1 MNTRHT
7 RLGSWLVL
15 LGLSLGLATSLQAQR
30 GGGGGFGGGGTSGGS
45 TTTTRTYPNNG
56 QVGDAYFSIDPES
69 RRVVVITDETTAE
82 SVRSVLT
89 NLDKPK
95 PQVLI
100 KVVFVQVSHG
110 TGLDLG
116 VEGAYKSGGSSTT
129 NSLAQGF
136 GLSPMSSSALGT
148 NMNLFGLPT
157 GSFQPISPMTGTGA
171 GIYQIMGSEYQV
183 TLRAIAQA
191 GNAKVLSRASIMARN
206 NQPAT
211 VKVGQ
216 NVPLVTSTS
225 YNGLNGTPI
234 NAYSY
239 TSVGVIL
246 QVTPFIT
253 ADGMVEM
260 ILSPQVSSIDQT
272 TSIPISAN
280 VSAPVID
287 ISSADT
293 VVVTPDKQTVVIG
306 GLIQDQKTKSETKI
320 PLLGDIPGLGALFRH
335 RITTSV
341 NSELIIFL
349 TPHIVQAPTQLAA
362 LSDSEREK
370 SKATQGLTEK
380 ELDLFLD
387 SLPKKPKSKK
397 TPK

>member
-1 MNTRHT
+1 MKRV
-7 RLGSWLVL
+7 LV
-15 LGLSLGLATSLQAQR
+15 T
-30 GGGGGFGGGGTSGGS
+30 GGS
-45 TTTTRTYPNNG
+45 GFIGSHCLEPLLHRSFDVHAVSTRPHPGAITA
-56 QVGDAYFSIDPES
+56 VTWHAADLLDPAAA
-69 RRVVVITDETTAE
+69 TALVAE
-82 SVRSVLT
+82 
-89 NLDKPK
+89 
-95 PQVLI
+95 
-100 KVVFVQVSHG
+100 VQPSH
-110 TGLDLG
+110 LLH
-116 VEGAYKSGGSSTT
+116 
-129 NSLAQGF
+129 LAW
-136 GLSPMSSSALGT
+136 
-148 NMNLFGLPT
+148 
-157 GSFQPISPMTGTGA
+157 I
-171 GIYQIMGSEYQV
+171 
-183 TLRAIAQA
+183 
-191 GNAKVLSRASIMARN
+191 
-206 NQPAT
+206 
-211 VKVGQ
+211 
-216 NVPLVTSTS
+216 
-225 YNGLNGTPI
+225 
-234 NAYSY
+234 
-239 TSVGVIL
+239 
-246 QVTPFIT
+246 VTP
-253 ADGMVEM
+253 GEM